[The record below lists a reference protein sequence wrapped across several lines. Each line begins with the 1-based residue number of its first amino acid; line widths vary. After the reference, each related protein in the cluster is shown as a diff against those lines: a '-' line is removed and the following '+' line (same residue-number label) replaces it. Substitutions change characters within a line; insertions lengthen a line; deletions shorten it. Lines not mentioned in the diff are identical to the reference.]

1 MILFLQTQID
11 WSSIGK
17 TWGPLGV
24 VFVIAVI
31 GIVAGARLVK
41 SLILGTIEDA
51 RKERDYMR
59 QQREREA
66 TAFVDSM
73 KHRDELMEKGFDE
86 VLRELRNNN
95 PRRK

>member
-1 MILFLQTQID
+1 MLIILQTQID
-11 WSSIGK
+11 WSAIGR

-24 VFVIAVI
+24 VFVVAIV
-31 GIVAGARLVK
+31 GIIAGARLVR

-59 QQREREA
+59 TQREREA
-66 TAFVDSM
+66 TAFIESLQ
-73 KHRDELMEKGFDE
+73 KQGELIEKGFDE
-86 VLRELRNNN
+86 VLREIRDT

>member
-1 MILFLQTQID
+1 MLLQTQID
-11 WSSIGK
+11 WSAIGK

-31 GIVAGARLVK
+31 GIIAGARLVK
-41 SLILGTIEDA
+41 GLILGTIEDA

-59 QQREREA
+59 HQREREA
-66 TAFVDSM
+66 DAFVESL
-73 KHRDELMEKGFDE
+73 KRRDQLMSDGFDE
-86 VLRELRNNN
+86 ILRELRNNH